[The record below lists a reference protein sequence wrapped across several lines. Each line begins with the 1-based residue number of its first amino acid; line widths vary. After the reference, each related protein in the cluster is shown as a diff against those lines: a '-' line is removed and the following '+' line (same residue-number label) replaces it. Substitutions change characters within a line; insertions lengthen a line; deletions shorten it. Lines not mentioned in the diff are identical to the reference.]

1 MNSKILQFFRDD
13 EDIDPSFVRLT
24 RNILFFVIAVNIAL
38 LPLVTGLIGEGSRNP
53 RAFLA
58 LSITLMLEGI
68 SLYFVF
74 RGRVTMAKF
83 VVPLALIVAVTIISL
98 TTNGLKNTSM
108 VGLPVILVIS
118 AVLLGR
124 RAFFTVT
131 PIAIIAVVIVAV
143 ADLGKEIPY
152 DHAGLDDAFIIP
164 ILLIGCGGI
173 IQLLITRLNE
183 NIQKA
188 RQSERSFIQ
197 ENRELTE
204 LRSTL
209 EERVNRR
216 TIELERA
223 NKNNERRARQFEA
236 VAQVARVISNIQDL
250 ESLLPRI
257 AKVISEQF
265 GHYHT
270 GIFLLDDAGQYAV
283 LRATNSEGGRK
294 MLARD
299 HKLLVGQTGI
309 VGYVT
314 STGQPRIAL
323 DVGADAAFFDNPD
336 LPNTH
341 SEIALPLRIAGQMS
355 GTLDVQSEEKN
366 AFNEDD
372 IAALSTLADQVSIA
386 IQNTRALEEAQK
398 SLAEAQ
404 SAYGESVRESWKV
417 MRPQSLGTGIQMVD
431 SSIKPLEIPFKDE
444 HVRKAMEQGN
454 TVVSTNR
461 TGTLAIP
468 IRMRGQV
475 IGVMSLRN
483 NNQHPWAEDDVDI
496 AEAVVERLSLAIET
510 ASLLRT
516 AQHRADI
523 EKITTE
529 ISTRISSSSR
539 FETILQTAAQEL
551 SKALGGSDVLVQ
563 IEPVAL
569 QLGMAE

>member
-124 RAFFTVT
+124 RAFFTVM